1 MTPLLYSN
9 YKDEKNLEAAPG
21 FGPGMKDLQ
30 SCALPLGYAATRGS
44 ISTLSGCVKEYLIL
58 DLHISYAIGSYKSLM
73 VWFHSGKSFWFYLL
87 PLSAVGVIRRRDV
100 ASL

>member
-30 SCALPLGYAATRGS
+30 SSALPLGYAA
-44 ISTLSGCVKEYLIL
+44 
-58 DLHISYAIGSYKSLM
+58 A
-73 VWFHSGKSFWFYLL
+73 LL
-87 PLSAVGVIRRRDV
+87 KNGAEDGI
-100 ASL
+100 

>member
-30 SCALPLGYAATRGS
+30 SSALPLGYAAPECSINGAEDGARTRDPN
-44 ISTLSGCVKEYLIL
+44 L
-58 DLHISYAIGSYKSLM
+58 
-73 VWFHSGKSFWFYLL
+73 GKVVLYH
-87 PLSAVGVIRRRDV
+87 
-100 ASL
+100 